1 MVILVKLYAQDVSFA
16 LLRKNMIFSLSLSIT
31 HGMEPYLVMENVEM
45 DLESRAW
52 KNMFID
58 PDQNMYFLL
67 ITFQTFQG

>member
-1 MVILVKLYAQDVSFA
+1 
-16 LLRKNMIFSLSLSIT
+16 
-31 HGMEPYLVMENVEM
+31 MEPYLVMENVEM

-67 ITFQTFQG
+67 ITFQTFQGLICQPKK